1 VKPVALVVAVPSEM
15 VTFLDPVAAKD
26 EMANVAVTVEEFTT
40 RTLLTVIPEPAFTP
54 VVPPRYVPVRV
65 TFTLY
70 PWYHELGVIETKV
83 GVT

>member
-40 RTLLTVIPEPAFTP
+40 
-54 VVPPRYVPVRV
+54 
-65 TFTLY
+65 
-70 PWYHELGVIETKV
+70 
-83 GVT
+83 